1 MSTVLAQSTD
11 LRPISLTTDIHV
23 LAYIASHYNSAGG
36 GVQARAGAGR
46 ELKRDCPITREWY
59 EREQRWREVLWIA
72 GQTTRLIDGHNVNC
86 IKVTKKYDPNN
97 GGKSEWS
104 CYLPVKEL
112 AGPEYGGRST
122 FTALGV
128 EG

>member
-46 ELKRDCPITREWY
+46 ELKRDCPITHEWH
-59 EREQRWREVLWIA
+59 EREKRWREVMWIA
-72 GQTTRLIDGHNVNC
+72 GQTSHVIDGHNVNC
-86 IKVTKKYDPNN
+86 IKVTKKYEPNN
-97 GGKSEWS
+97 GGKEEISW
-104 CYLPVKEL
+104 YIPVKEL
-112 AGPEYGGRST
+112 SGPMHGGSAT
-122 FTALGV
+122 LTVLGV
-128 EG
+128 E